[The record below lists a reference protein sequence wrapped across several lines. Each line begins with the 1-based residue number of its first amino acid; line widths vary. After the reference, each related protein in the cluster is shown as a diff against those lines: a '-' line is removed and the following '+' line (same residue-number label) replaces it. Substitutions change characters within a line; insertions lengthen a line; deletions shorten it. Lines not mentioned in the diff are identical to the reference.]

1 MREKLPRFDAT
12 RSAGLPI
19 ELDLLHLGLLEHF
32 EEPAPYRGADAGA
45 RARSG
50 PGEACYPRPVGNQS
64 EEELRAARAEG
75 VVASAEADA
84 LQADAVAAGKSPLEL
99 LRERGRISEHTLV
112 SLKRSAASSD
122 PGARGPEPLPAMAL
136 SDTAAGAPTASTP
149 LDLDDLLGDGDAAP
163 RAASV
168 PRPPTPAGA
177 LSGLSGFP
185 VGWERYQPIRLL
197 GQGGMGKVFLA
208 RDAQLHREVAIKLV
222 RSDDQV
228 YSERLISEARAQARV
243 DHERVCKV
251 YEVGEEQGEVY
262 IAMQYIAGGTLGA
275 MAKELTVEQKAMLV
289 RDAALGVHEA
299 HHAGI
304 IHRDLKPGNILV
316 ERAADGQ
323 LKAYVAD
330 FGLARSFAEG
340 EDEKTGSVLG
350 TPHYMSPEQA
360 RGEVQR
366 LDRRADVYSLGATL
380 YSLLTGAPA
389 MPGKNAMEVL
399 YSIANTEPRPLRA
412 LDKDLPV
419 ELEAITL
426 RCLEKDR
433 SARYSSARALAEDLD
448 RFLRGD
454 PVEARPTGVWYRLRK
469 RILKHRRLAAAGA
482 VAVALLLSAL
492 GWGLS
497 VRRAAAERARLA
509 QRFTESVERIESQA
523 RYSALS
529 RLHDIRADRA
539 GLRAR
544 MGELEKEIRSAG
556 SAAVGPGSYALGRG
570 YLALGEDE
578 QARAALE
585 AAWASGYRE
594 PRVAYALALVMGHLY
609 AERLREVE
617 RVLQKDQREKQRR
630 EVEQRFRDP
639 ALAFLKQSEG
649 AEVPSKEY
657 VAALVAFYEGRNDD
671 ALQHLDAVG
680 AGLPWFYEAPA
691 LRGEVLVA
699 RALRQRDRGG
709 VEAARTDL
717 EAGRRAFAVAIA
729 AAESVPA
736 VHQGLAELEYTAM
749 VAQLFDTG
757 LVEAPFERGL
767 TATRNALAVQ
777 ADHQPSLLLEARLYR
792 RMAEHKSNQGAEVDG
807 LLSRAVADVERAVA
821 APGSAAAAREELART
836 WRQWG
841 ESRKQKSQDPGEQLR
856 RAVAVSEE
864 IPPADRGDV
873 YYSNLGLVFKIWAD
887 YQDEAGQ
894 DSAPNRSKAID
905 AYTRSL
911 QLNDQRW
918 DTWIN
923 LASNYLAR
931 GSQPRAKDPERD
943 LAESL
948 AALGKVL
955 ALNPKQFVACFYRGE
970 IHVKLAQRVRARG
983 GDPGPEL
990 AQALAAYQE
999 GLAIN
1004 PRVPV
1009 LHNGLGR
1016 ALLAQAREAWDR
1028 GEAPG
1033 LLLEKALAA
1042 FAQAVSVA
1050 PQHGIAYCLSGEA
1063 LALRA
1068 TFREA
1073 RGEDPLTDLAAAAA
1087 AVRQALEHNPEN
1099 PSIHADLAMVWSTQ
1113 ASHEL
1118 ARGRDPRPSL
1128 QRADEAIQAALQR
1141 SPDDPDAR
1149 FTLAET
1155 LGAGALYAR
1164 RGNPQAGGYDEVAA
1178 AYERALTLDPDSLE
1192 RKVAFGRFCRA
1203 WAAADGTTGKG
1214 AVPPALTRGLALAEG
1229 VLAARPSWPDALVLH
1244 ADLLLVQARRAE
1256 RPEARRAL
1264 AGQSTATFRRAFA
1277 LNRNLEQ
1284 ASRSAAAAA
1293 QALAQE

>member
-1 MREKLPRFDAT
+1 M
-12 RSAGLPI
+12 
-19 ELDLLHLGLLEHF
+19 
-32 EEPAPYRGADAGA
+32 
-45 RARSG
+45 
-50 PGEACYPRPVGNQS
+50 GNQS
-64 EEELRAARAEG
+64 EEELRAASAEG
-75 VVASAEADA
+75 VVAVGEAEA

-112 SLKRSAASSD
+112 SLKRSAATSE
-122 PGARGPEPLPAMAL
+122 PARPVPAPLPAMAL
-136 SDTAAGAPTASTP
+136 SDTAAGAPTESTP
-149 LDLDDLLGDGDAAP
+149 LDPLDLLGDGAGAAP
-163 RAASV
+163 PAASV
-168 PRPPTPAGA
+168 QRTPSRAGPPPGRA
-177 LSGLSGFP
+177 GLSGFP

-222 RSDDQV
+222 HSDDQV

-243 DHERVCKV
+243 EHERVCKV

-275 MAKELTVEQKAMLV
+275 LAKDLTVEQKAMLV

-340 EDEKTGSVLG
+340 EHEKTGSVMG

-380 YSLLTGAPA
+380 YSILTGAPA

-412 LDKDLPV
+412 LDKDIPV

-469 RILKHRRLAAAGA
+469 RLLKHRRLAAAAA

-497 VRRAAAERARLA
+497 VRGAAAERARLA

-529 RLHDIRADRA
+529 RQHDIRADRA
-539 GLRAR
+539 GLRSR
-544 MGELEKEIRSAG
+544 MAELEKEIRSAG

-578 QARAALE
+578 KARAALE

-609 AERLREVE
+609 AERLHEVE

-649 AEVPSKEY
+649 AEVPSKQY
-657 VAALVAFYEGRNDD
+657 VAALVAFYEGRFDD
-671 ALQHLDAVG
+671 ALVQLDAVG

-699 RALRQRDRGG
+699 RALRERDRGG
-709 VEAARTDL
+709 LEAARTDL

-729 AAESVPA
+729 AAPSVPS

-749 VAQLFDTG
+749 VAQLYDSG

-767 TATRNALAVQ
+767 AATKNALAVQ
-777 ADHQPSLLLEARLYR
+777 PDHQPSLLLEARLYR
-792 RMAEHKSNQGAEVDG
+792 RMAEHKSNQGAQADD
-807 LLSRAVADVERAVA
+807 LLSRAVADAERAVEIPSNGA
-821 APGSAAAAREELART
+821 AVREELARIY
-836 WRQWG
+836 RQWG
-841 ESRKQKSQDPGEQLR
+841 ESRKLKSQDPGEQLR

-864 IPPADRGDV
+864 IPPESRGDV

-894 DSAPNRSKAID
+894 DSAQSRSKALD

-923 LASNYLAR
+923 LANNYLAR
-931 GSQPRAKDPERD
+931 GSQPRAADMERD
-943 LAESL
+943 LAEAL

-955 ALNPKQFVACFYRGE
+955 ALNPKQWVACFYRGE
-970 IHVKLAQRVRARG
+970 IHARLAQRRRARG

-990 AQALAAYQE
+990 ALALAAYQE

-1009 LHNGLGR
+1009 LHNGFGR
-1016 ALLAQAREAWDR
+1016 ALLAQTRDAWDR

-1033 LLLEKALAA
+1033 PLLEQALSA
-1042 FAQAVSVA
+1042 FSQAIAVA
-1050 PQHGIAYCLSGEA
+1050 PQHGIAYCLTGEA
-1063 LALRA
+1063 LAQRA

-1073 RGEDPLTDLAAAAA
+1073 RGEDPRADLAAAAA
-1087 AVRQALEHNPEN
+1087 AVGKALEHNPEN
-1099 PSIHADLAMVWSTQ
+1099 PSILADLAMVFSGQ

-1128 QRADEAIQAALQR
+1128 QRAAEAVGAALQR

-1149 FTLAET
+1149 FSLAET
-1155 LGAGALYAR
+1155 LGTKALFER
-1164 RGNPQAGGYDEVAA
+1164 RESAQAGVYEEVAA
-1178 AYERALTLDPDSLE
+1178 AYEKALTLEPEILDRRIS
-1192 RKVAFGRFCRA
+1192 FGRFCRA
-1203 WAAADGTTGKG
+1203 WAAADRAAGKG
-1214 AVPPALTRGLALAEG
+1214 ALSPALSRGLALAEG
-1229 VLAARPSWPDALVLH
+1229 VLATRPSWAAALLLH
-1244 ADLLLVQARRAE
+1244 ADLLLLQARRAE
-1256 RPEARRAL
+1256 RPEERRAL
-1264 AGQSTATFRRAFA
+1264 AGRSAAAFRRALW

-1284 ASRSAAAAA
+1284 TSRSAAKAAEK
-1293 QALAQE
+1293 LSGPL